1 MAVTYSNGWQIST
14 NDNKK
19 QNSGMSAA
27 AQKAILDR
35 VATEDMNANELMEA
49 IGGAIGMSGDWNV
62 GIFDNISANDMI
74 QAYKDGVLPSTSD
87 AMRAIFNGEYIGN
100 TNDYMNE
107 VLSDIFGLEYDKKS
121 GFVSN
126 GASVYDYGW
135 YDPSISQQNLHV
147 MLNGSTE
154 DMFFIDNGM
163 DYTYDSATGNIIRG
177 GDGKIVGNINDIDP
191 NSTDKWAW
199 NTGASGNATGSAGS
213 SPITGGT
220 GSMSGGYTNE
230 SDYTPSTGNS
240 TYVPSTGGI
249 TSGSTGGSSYVPSTG
264 TTTGGTTTGG
274 SSTGV
279 VNGKTG
285 ADALADFL
293 SALKIDSDFSKNL
306 NTSRENIESKYNT
319 LFEDLRTGDYTQKPY
334 YQTILESYGIKGDAA
349 ANDASASGA
358 AANAGNL
365 DSYAAANAQRQQLA
379 FKNAGQTAALNAYN
393 SEVASLL
400 QTLSDLGVNVN
411 DLYKTWAGELDSQ
424 RSGAVNAYLGQLGA
438 DTDKYVSDN
447 ALAGDKYT
455 ADTNKYLG
463 DVQASIDKYLGDIN
477 KEIEQD
483 KINANVQMNAAN
495 NAANKELADLEVKY
509 NTEMAELDRKQEL
522 LKQEMVNASAE
533 RLAQIEK
540 EIRELEATKA
550 ETTEKYKVD
559 KALEES
565 KYVAD
570 KEADSY
576 LDGLKYSGTTTED
589 VKVTDPTTEE
599 YAKALEIYTTSG
611 AAAAEQYIAS
621 LARGKQ
627 DLVRDYL
634 SKYGGGKAGGTI
646 PNSDLEQFAAVIR
659 YGMNNGGTLEEAF
672 ERKWAQYIAD
682 NPSMNTLENK
692 EQLLRYLEG
701 IFSK

>member
-1 MAVTYSNGWQIST
+1 MAVTYNNGWQIST
-14 NDNKK
+14 NDNKT
-19 QNSGMSAA
+19 QTSGMSAA

-35 VATEDMNANELMEA
+35 VATEDMTANELMEA
-49 IGGAIGMSGDWNV
+49 IGDAIGMSGNWNV
-62 GIFDNISANDMI
+62 GIFDKISANDMI

-87 AMRAIFNGEYIGN
+87 AMKAIANGEYFG
-100 TNDYMNE
+100 TKNDYMNE
-107 VLSDIFGLEYDKKS
+107 TLSDIFGLEYDKKS
-121 GFVSN
+121 GFASN

-135 YDPSISQQNLHV
+135 YDPVIQQQNLHA
-147 MLNGSTE
+147 MLDGVTE
-154 DMFFIDNGM
+154 EITFDDNGER
-163 DYTYDSATGNIIRG
+163 YTYDPATGNITRG
-177 GDGKIVGNINDIDP
+177 GDGKVVGNFNDLDP
-191 NSTDKWAW
+191 NSTDKWTW
-199 NTGASGNATGSAGS
+199 NTGTSGNASGSAGS
-213 SPITGGT
+213 SSITGGT
-220 GSMSGGYTNE
+220 GNVGGGYNNE
-230 SDYTPSTGNS
+230 TDYTPPTGNS
-240 TYVPSTGGI
+240 TYVPSTGGNV
-249 TSGSTGGSSYVPSTG
+249 TGNYTGGSV
-264 TTTGGTTTGG
+264 TGGTTTG

-279 VNGKTG
+279 VNTKTG
-285 ADALADFL
+285 ADALADYL

-349 ANDASASGA
+349 ANNASASGA

-379 FKNAGQTAALNAYN
+379 FKNAAESAALNAYN

-455 ADTNKYLG
+455 SDTNKYLG
-463 DVQASIDKYLGDIN
+463 DIQATVDKYLGDL
-477 KEIEQD
+477 QASTD
-483 KINANVQMNAAN
+483 KYVTDANVQMNAAN

-522 LKQEMVNASAE
+522 LKQEMVNASSE
-533 RLAQIEK
+533 RIAQIEK
-540 EIRELEATKA
+540 EIREIEASKA

-565 KYVAD
+565 QYVAD
-570 KEADSY
+570 KEANSY
-576 LDGLKYSGTTTED
+576 LEGLKYSGTTTED

-611 AAAAEQYIAS
+611 AAAADQYIAS

-627 DLVRDYL
+627 DLVRKYL
-634 SKYGGGKAGGTI
+634 SEYGGGKAGGTI

-659 YGMNNGGTLEEAF
+659 YGMNNKGTFTEAF
-672 ERKWAQYIAD
+672 EKKWTQYIAD
-682 NPSMNTLENK
+682 NPSMNTLENR
-692 EQLLRYLEG
+692 EQLLRYLDG
-701 IFSK
+701 IFNK